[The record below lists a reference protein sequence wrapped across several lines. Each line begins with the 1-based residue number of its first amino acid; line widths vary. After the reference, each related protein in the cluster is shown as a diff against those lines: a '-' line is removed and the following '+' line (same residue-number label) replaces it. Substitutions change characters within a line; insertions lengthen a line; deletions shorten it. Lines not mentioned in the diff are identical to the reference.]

1 MVIGER
7 DLFTSSDVELQY
19 SGAAPG
25 VAFSPSLV
33 TTGISSGGRDAQ
45 IDENCKPDTI
55 GLEIPVENTG
65 EGTRGERGKDAIGV
79 TTRIEQYYR

>member
-1 MVIGER
+1 MVLGER

-25 VAFSPSLV
+25 VAFPPSFV

-45 IDENCKPDTI
+45 TSEKFEPDMI
-55 GLEIPVENTG
+55 GRTVPVRNTG
-65 EGTRGERGKDAIGV
+65 EETREARGKNAIGV
-79 TTRIEQYYR
+79 TTRVEQYYR